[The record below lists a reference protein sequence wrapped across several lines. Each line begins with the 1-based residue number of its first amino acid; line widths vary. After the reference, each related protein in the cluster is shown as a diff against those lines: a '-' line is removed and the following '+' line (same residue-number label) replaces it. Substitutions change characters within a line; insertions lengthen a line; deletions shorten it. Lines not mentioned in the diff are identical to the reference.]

1 MNNELNTNPFDKP
14 DLNELAHYGVK
25 GMKWGVIRS
34 RRIENRTA
42 RNKTKTALRDIRDRP
57 AAKDDESILRARKQ
71 LPKAQQ
77 KLYDAKDAY
86 KVNKRSMNKID
97 AKRPSK
103 IAAAEL
109 SRIATTAN
117 TLTKSEQQT
126 FNSMKL
132 GNDVIDAIFGDKK
145 DPVAQYLADK
155 ELKQKIIADSAR
167 RSRRS

>member
-34 RRIENRTA
+34 RRLENRTA
-42 RNKTKTALRDIRDRP
+42 RKKTNAALRDIKNRP
-57 AAKDDESILRARKQ
+57 IARDDESILRARKQ
-71 LPKAQQ
+71 LPQAQQ
-77 KLYDAKDAY
+77 RLADAKSSY
-86 KVNKRSMNKID
+86 KVDKQSMNKID

-109 SRIATTAN
+109 YRIATTAN

-126 FNSMKL
+126 FNTMKL